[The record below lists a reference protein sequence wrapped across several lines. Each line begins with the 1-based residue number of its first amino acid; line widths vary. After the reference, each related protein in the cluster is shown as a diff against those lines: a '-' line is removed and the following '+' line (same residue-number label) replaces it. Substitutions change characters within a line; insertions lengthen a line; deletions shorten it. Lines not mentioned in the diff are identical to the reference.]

1 MLTCLAGEGGHLCFS
16 YTNPRAIQ
24 YFKVNFCLPIEF
36 ENKIS
41 LKDNKLLVLTKKR
54 KTRVILNLA
63 MVIFNHLIVKLRLVG
78 DF

>member
-36 ENKIS
+36 EKKKVGTIQFER
-41 LKDNKLLVLTKKR
+41 DNKLLVITCNKEAK
-54 KTRVILNLA
+54 NQSSSG
-63 MVIFNHLIVKLRLVG
+63 IFSGHFII
-78 DF
+78 